1 MFPQKSDHQGA
12 GISTLG
18 MSLTNLFVGL
28 SWRLRAE
35 RGAANAEGT
44 CHTYIHTHIYTH
56 TVYTYNMVVMVMV
69 GLMAEIY
76 PGVTKKY
83 GDDMLAYYSCNV
95 VTG

>member
-1 MFPQKSDHQGA
+1 
-12 GISTLG
+12 
-18 MSLTNLFVGL
+18 MSYI
-28 SWRLRAE
+28 
-35 RGAANAEGT
+35 
-44 CHTYIHTHIYTH
+44 HTHTHIYTH